1 MKITSAPKPRAS
13 ALIITLIF
21 VMTIAGILGTYLVMV
36 QNSHQLVVRSQYW
49 NSALAIAEAGIE
61 EGLTAVN
68 SGISNS
74 LSSGVTRNLNGGTYT
89 VRYNVAAGTNRV
101 ANIISIGT
109 VTVPITGDKISR
121 TVVVRALPSALFPD
135 GLVALTN
142 LDFNGHGP
150 IFVSWNSFDPTQS
163 KNGFYDGYMGTNG
176 DVVCMFGIM
185 NPGNHIIYGDLF
197 LGPNAT
203 YQGGADQVTG
213 TIYTDVNLSFQDA
226 ALPTNN
232 ANGNPISWNSA
243 PTSNN
248 THTITN
254 SGYYIIIDSY
264 PVVVNPGI
272 NVTLDVKTDS
282 WAPDTLDIG
291 GSTTNSANVALYL
304 ESGSITL
311 GGNSSGG
318 ASRNR
323 PVNLIVYGLP
333 AVTSITL
340 SGTSSF
346 IGAIYAP
353 GAAVKLNG
361 GGESHDIMG
370 AVVGK
375 SVTIDGHYNFYYDTA
390 LATNG
395 INRGF
400 VVASW
405 QEQ

>member
-1 MKITSAPKPRAS
+1 MKITFAPKPCAS

-36 QNSHQLVVRSQYW
+36 LNSDKLVVRSQYW

-89 VRYNVAAGTNRV
+89 VWYNVASGTNLV
-101 ANIISIGT
+101 ANITSIGT

-121 TVVVRALPSALFPD
+121 TVVVKASQSALFLM
-135 GLVALTN
+135 GLVAIYN
-142 LDFNGHGP
+142 IDFNGNS
-150 IFVSWNSFDPTQS
+150 VASDSWNSYNPFQS
-163 KNGFYDGYMGTNG
+163 TNGLYNGYVGTNG
-176 DVVCMFGIM
+176 DVASVYGIV
-185 NPGNHIIYGDLF
+185 NIGKHTICGNLF
-197 LGPNAT
+197 LGPDAT
-203 YQGGADQVTG
+203 YTSGAGQVTG
-213 TIYTDVNLSFQDA
+213 TIYTDANLNFKDA

-254 SGYYIIIDSY
+254 SGYYTISDSY
-264 PVVVNPGI
+264 PVVVNPGL
-272 NVTLDVKTDS
+272 NVTLDVQTPS
-282 WAPDTLDIG
+282 WAPNALNIG

-318 ASRNR
+318 ASGNR
-323 PVNLIVYGLP
+323 PGNLIVYGLP

-340 SGTSSF
+340 SGKSSF

-353 GAAVKLNG
+353 EATLTLNG
-361 GGESHDIMG
+361 GGNGYNIMG

-375 SVTIDGHYNFYYDTA
+375 SVTLNGHYDFHYDTA
-390 LATNG
+390 LATNS